1 MLIEGLGGQYMMLS
15 GGALHIK
22 SQDVDNNLNLPEN
35 IRIEGT
41 IVAMRI
47 PYQKDNFNYINY
59 IEL

>member
-1 MLIEGLGGQYMMLS
+1 MMLS